1 MSCSPIHLKDYV
13 LKELAEPER
22 RKLETHLRSCLA
34 CREELDRLRLT
45 EAALFNLREEE
56 IPQRIAFVS
65 DPVFEPSPWR
75 RWWSGFWGSPARLA
89 FGSAAMLSAAIL
101 FSAVTRPGA
110 PSGPAKLQP
119 APLAVQTIASTPAP
133 PAMSDADIQQRIQ
146 AAVEKAVSASQEK
159 QTAQVRQL
167 VDELRQTRTDL
178 KMAGMELD
186 LAQRHADNQRYMA
199 YYEPTV
205 RTAGGG
211 QK

>member
-1 MSCSPIHLKDYV
+1 MSCSPIDLKDYI

-22 RKLETHLRSCLA
+22 RKLETHLKSCPA
-34 CREELDRLRLT
+34 CREELDRLRLM

-101 FSAVTRPGA
+101 FSAVTRPA
-110 PSGPAKLQP
+110 PAKLQP
-119 APLAVQTIASTPAP
+119 APLAVQTIAATPATP
-133 PAMSDADIQQRIQ
+133 TMPEAEIQRRIQ

-178 KMAGMELD
+178 KVAAMQLD
-186 LAQRHADNQRYMA
+186 WDQRRAENQRYRA
-199 YYEPTV
+199 EYEPPV
-205 RTAGGG
+205 RQAAGG